1 MARFC
6 TCKLD
11 LYGLCGIPLVLF
23 PQTILCCFIQEIVT
37 LDVKEIAF
45 KVLQQLPDVTIL
57 SRGDF
62 LVSWNGREISRIT

>member
-1 MARFC
+1 
-6 TCKLD
+6 
-11 LYGLCGIPLVLF
+11 LVLF

-62 LVSWNGREISRIT
+62 LVSWNGREISHIT